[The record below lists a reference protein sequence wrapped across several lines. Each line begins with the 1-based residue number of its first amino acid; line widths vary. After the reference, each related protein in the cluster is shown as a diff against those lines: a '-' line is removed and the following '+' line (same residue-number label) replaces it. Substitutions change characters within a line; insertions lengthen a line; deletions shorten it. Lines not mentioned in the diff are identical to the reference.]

1 MSKSLSTGHA
11 SWRAALSA
19 YAREFAPAFMLLSLL
34 LVWRQTQEPAAS
46 PHELIRAGILRD
58 LAAELPNGR
67 QAAVSS
73 FAFMPLTLLASLPF
87 LPLLPPQAYGLA
99 HLYGLALL
107 LALSVHP
114 LGLALRSIG
123 AERFRAAAVLLPAA
137 ALAGA
142 DPFRHG
148 DLMACLSM
156 LTLALFFERRP
167 LPEVRALAGIFW
179 GLTLFAHAAGLLLLS
194 LRLLLALAR
203 RVRSAPGAEDAAVHW
218 VQSVCAAYMILVYL
232 FLNGIIMG
240 TPLYPLRSLRLPA
253 LLSDIPENPARGLA
267 EDLARH
273 GGNAVP
279 VVSGH
284 WGYLVRP
291 LLDTREGYH
300 FFDFHP
306 DKLPPADRR
315 DFVLVV
321 PGASNPLRP
330 LADGPAALP
339 FSPRPSS
346 PHLLLAQT
354 PDWAFYLI
362 DTQRPPR

>member
-1 MSKSLSTGHA
+1 MSQTLSPGHA
-11 SWRAALSA
+11 SWRAALRA
-19 YAREFAPAFMLLSLL
+19 YAREFVPAFMLLSLL

-46 PHELIRAGILRD
+46 PHELIRTGILRD

-73 FAFMPLTLLASLPF
+73 VAFMPLTLLASLPF
-87 LPLLPPQAYGLA
+87 LPLLPPPAYGLA

-107 LALSVHP
+107 LTLSVHP
-114 LGLALRSIG
+114 LGLALRRIG
-123 AERFRAAAVLLPAA
+123 GEPFRSAAVLLPAA
-137 ALAGA
+137 ALVGI
-142 DPFRHG
+142 DPARHG

-167 LPEVRALAGIFW
+167 LPEVRAMAGIFW

-194 LRLLLALAR
+194 LRLLFALAR
-203 RVRSAPGAEDAAVHW
+203 RVRTAPGAEDAAVHW

-232 FLNGIIMG
+232 FLNGMIMG
-240 TPLYPLRSLRLPA
+240 NPLYPFRSPAFPA
-253 LLSDIPENPARGLA
+253 LLADIPDHPASGLA

-273 GGNAVP
+273 GGGAVP

-284 WGYLVRP
+284 WGYLIRP
-291 LLDTREGYH
+291 LLDASEGYH

-306 DKLPPADRR
+306 DKLPPDDRR

-321 PGASNPLRP
+321 PRHTNPLRA
-330 LADGPAALP
+330 LADGPAVHP
-339 FSPRPSS
+339 FSPRRSS
-346 PHLLLAQT
+346 PHLLLAQS

-362 DTQRPPR
+362 DTERPPP